1 MARPTD
7 YTPEMITKVRE
18 YLATCGDI
26 VYEVKTRPLIKDGKH
41 CGEEEYNHKKA
52 KIPTIEGV
60 ANYLGLNKDTIYD
73 WEKHEDKKPFSD
85 VINELRQIQA
95 DMLMANSLTGDY
107 SPVIAKVLLTKH
119 GYRDAIDTDV
129 TTKGKEINPTAIATT
144 EAMSALKIF
153 GDEKG
158 TD

>member
-7 YTPEMITKVRE
+7 YKPEIVAQARFYLENLPEDEPMHSVEGLSDFLQIARSTIYKWKDEEGKEEFSDIYEQILTKQGKQLLGKGITGEFNPTITKV
-18 YLATCGDI
+18 
-26 VYEVKTRPLIKDGKH
+26 
-41 CGEEEYNHKKA
+41 
-52 KIPTIEGV
+52 
-60 ANYLGLNKDTIYD
+60 
-73 WEKHEDKKPFSD
+73 
-85 VINELRQIQA
+85 
-95 DMLMANSLTGDY
+95 M
-107 SPVIAKVLLTKH
+107 LTKH